1 MENLFSVASEAY
13 QSDSAVK
20 GLEKYIAHAR
30 DQYRK
35 GQQQEAFNTLKE
47 MAKDIKEIFNFKGV
61 SVNLNNSTLGPYGGT
76 DDYCSSGA
84 TSSICR
90 ITMTYGTQRQ
100 LDNKE
105 IEILKNTYRF
115 KQPTAYCNL
124 SIYAPRILADDLYTV
139 KEIVALIIQQVG
151 YSFYAWTNGRQ
162 IQLKI
167 LQALRVLMTL
177 AKYNDPNAT
186 TSDKV
191 ADTIDTAAYI
201 APAYIKEWEHSS
213 RGPSN
218 SKFIAFIDKLGSM
231 IGAGALIALGPVIAV
246 LSIFVLPIMGVLEII
261 NKIFGFSYDEVDKF
275 IDQFTASYGY
285 GEELMSALNKTKRQ
299 NKDGRLSKSFN
310 NFLDLYSEIFM
321 SAAIMYTWTSDT
333 VGCVNSTA
341 VLTRIESMIVY
352 YEQELDNCRGNKEV
366 SAELRDK
373 IKSLKLMYENLKS
386 KPRENFTPSAIVAKL
401 WSKLFGTDTVAI
413 NRLDKEIEEV
423 KKGKQS
429 RFK

>member
-13 QSDSAVK
+13 QGDSAVRN
-20 GLEKYIAHAR
+20 LEKYIAQAR

-35 GQQQEAFNTLKE
+35 GKQQTAFNTLKE
-47 MAKDIKEIFNFKGV
+47 MAKEIKEIFNFQGV
-61 SVNLNNSTLGPYGGT
+61 SVNLNNSTLGPYGGA
-76 DDYCSSGA
+76 DDWGSSGA

-90 ITMTYGTQRQ
+90 IVMTYGTQRK
-100 LDNKE
+100 LENKD
-105 IEILKNTYRF
+105 IEIIKNTYRF
-115 KQPTAYCNL
+115 KQPTAFCNL
-124 SIYAPRILADDLYTV
+124 SIYAPRVLEDDLYTI
-139 KEIVALIIQQVG
+139 KEIVAMIIQQIG

-162 IQLKI
+162 VQLKI
-167 LQALRVLMTL
+167 FQALRVLVTL

-186 TSDKV
+186 TTDKV
-191 ADTIDTAAYI
+191 VDTMDAAFDI

-213 RGPSN
+213 RGPVN
-218 SKFIAFIDKLGSM
+218 SKFISFMDKLGSF
-231 IGAGALIALGPVIAV
+231 IGAGALIVLGPVIAV
-246 LSIFVLPIMGVLEII
+246 ISIFALPINAVLEMI
-261 NKIFGFSYDEVDKF
+261 NKIFGISYDEVDKF

-285 GEELMSALNKTKRQ
+285 GEALMSALNKTRRQ
-299 NKDGRLSKSFN
+299 NRDGRLGKSFN

-321 SAAIMYTWTSDT
+321 AAAIMYTWTSNT
-333 VGCVNSTA
+333 VDCVNSTA

-352 YEQELDNCRGNKEV
+352 YEQELENCKGNKEI

-401 WSKLFGTDTVAI
+401 WAKLFGTDTVAI
-413 NRLDKEIEEV
+413 NRLDKEIEDV
-423 KKGKQS
+423 KKGKKS

>member
-13 QSDSAVK
+13 QGDSAVR
-20 GLEKYIAHAR
+20 GLEKYIAQAR

-35 GQQQEAFNTLKE
+35 GRQQEAFKTLKE
-47 MAKDIKEIFNFKGV
+47 MAKDIKEIFNFQGV
-61 SVNLNNSTLGPYGGT
+61 SINLNNSTLGPYGGT
-76 DDYCSSGA
+76 EEYCSSGA

-90 ITMTYGTQRQ
+90 ITMTYGTQRK
-100 LDNKE
+100 LENKD
-105 IEILKNTYRF
+105 IEIMKKTYRF
-115 KQPTAYCNL
+115 KQPVAFCNL
-124 SIYAPRILADDLYTV
+124 SIYAPRILEDDLYTI
-139 KEIVALIIQQVG
+139 KEIVALIIQQIG
-151 YSFYAWTNGRQ
+151 YSFYAWTTGRQ
-162 IQLKI
+162 AQLKI
-167 LQALRVLMTL
+167 LQALRVLIML
-177 AKYNDPNAT
+177 AKYSDPNT
-186 TSDKV
+186 KTSDKV
-191 ADTIDTAAYI
+191 VDTMDTALYI
-201 APAYIKEWEHSS
+201 APAYIKEWEHHSS
-213 RGPSN
+213 GPSN

-231 IGAGALIALGPVIAV
+231 IGAGALIVLGPVIAV
-246 LSIFVLPIMGVLEII
+246 ISIFALPIMAVLDVI

-285 GEELMSALNKTKRQ
+285 GEALMSALNKTRRQ
-299 NKDGRLSKSFN
+299 NRDGKLSKSFN

-321 SAAIMYTWTSDT
+321 VSAIMYTWTSDT

-341 VLTRIESMIVY
+341 VLTRIESMIIY
-352 YEQELDNCRGNKEV
+352 YEQELDKCKGSKEV

-401 WSKLFGTDTVAI
+401 WAKLFGTDTVAI

-423 KKGKQS
+423 KKGKKS